1 MDAEQMRVLE
11 RNPRRVRSQSQRVTE
26 RTIIQKPT
34 FLSLQRERIHPVRS
48 KKFER
53 RLAKVN
59 LVPACSRRDF
69 MSEIVSNGVKVRV
82 LKTLILRVPAS
93 ILPIYIFQLTLVRY
107 HEHL

>member
-11 RNPRRVRSQSQRVTE
+11 RNPRGVRSQSQRVTE

-48 KKFER
+48 QKFER

-82 LKTLILRVPAS
+82 FIYKYDSRNTRTSPRLPVTLSPCR
-93 ILPIYIFQLTLVRY
+93 Q
-107 HEHL
+107 H